1 MKILHVGNYADIS
14 TTLKKID
21 RSRGDKSDILKVVD
35 SKLFHYNHKIIVS
48 HNPITI
54 IKYLLYG
61 LQYDK
66 IYIHWHKL
74 QGLDTLFFKLFS
86 KRVVTYYHGSDIRNK
101 GTPRFDIYAD
111 ECYVS
116 TPDLLKYCNEDTLW
130 LRSPIDIEQYKYMG
144 LENKPKLNIIHAA
157 ASHKHGL
164 DCKGTDVIFDAVKIA
179 KNKGYDFNFN
189 TYFGISHDELM
200 DRIRQADIVIAQT
213 NIGWYGLLE
222 LEAMAMGK
230 PVITWIDYDI
240 IEAANVPDIPVM
252 DDFFRNDSITLA
264 GCICELI
271 DNKRLRN
278 ELSKRGRKY
287 VEQWHSTM

>member
-21 RSRGDKSDILKVVD
+21 RSRGDKSEILNVVG
-35 SKLFHYNHKIIVS
+35 SKLFDYDHKIIVS
-48 HNPITI
+48 YNPKTI
-54 IKYLLYG
+54 LEYLLYG

-74 QGLDTLFFKLFS
+74 HGLDTLFFKLFG
-86 KRVVTYYHGSDIRNK
+86 KHVVTYYHGSDIRNK
-101 GTPRFDIYAD
+101 GAPRFDIYAD

-130 LRSPIDIEQYKYMG
+130 LRSPIDIEQYEYVG
-144 LENKPKLNIIHAA
+144 LEDKPKLDIIHAA
-157 ASHKHGL
+157 ASHTHGI
-164 DCKGTDVIFDAVKIA
+164 DCKGTDIIFDAVKIA

-189 TYFGISHDELM
+189 TYFGIPHDELI
-200 DRIRQADIVIAQT
+200 DRIMQADIVIAQT

-230 PVITWIDYDI
+230 PVITWIDYHKM
-240 IEAANVPDIPVM
+240 EAANVPDIPAM